1 MNGKREET
9 NAHGA
14 GRVLSYEPLSVHCDA
29 CDRDYGSWESFGRHV
44 DEIVDKPAAT
54 RQEAVM
60 DVLADHLGDVDVES
74 GFDPYVTD
82 HGRIKCGCL
91 AEFGDITDFP
101 LWKGEAPLVEGVDNP
116 VSGSA
121 TGRSVAARNIRWNIM
136 FHLIFPVVSF
146 PLRPAVGSPSPDIQV
161 SEDEQNNNP
170 LLK

>member
-14 GRVLSYEPLSVHCDA
+14 RRVLSYEPLSVHCDA

-91 AEFGDITDFP
+91 AEFGDITEWRAHLAQAIIDNIDAS
-101 LWKGEAPLVEGVDNP
+101 EEG
-116 VSGSA
+116 
-121 TGRSVAARNIRWNIM
+121 
-136 FHLIFPVVSF
+136 
-146 PLRPAVGSPSPDIQV
+146 
-161 SEDEQNNNP
+161 SETRDADE
-170 LLK
+170 

>member
-29 CDRDYGSWESFGRHV
+29 CDRDYGSWESFDRHV

-91 AEFGDITDFP
+91 AEFGDITEWRAHLAQAIIDNIDAS
-101 LWKGEAPLVEGVDNP
+101 EEG
-116 VSGSA
+116 
-121 TGRSVAARNIRWNIM
+121 
-136 FHLIFPVVSF
+136 
-146 PLRPAVGSPSPDIQV
+146 
-161 SEDEQNNNP
+161 SETRDADE
-170 LLK
+170 

>member
-91 AEFGDITDFP
+91 AEFGDITEWRAHLAQAIIDNSDAS
-101 LWKGEAPLVEGVDNP
+101 EEGRETRD
-116 VSGSA
+116 A
-121 TGRSVAARNIRWNIM
+121 
-136 FHLIFPVVSF
+136 
-146 PLRPAVGSPSPDIQV
+146 
-161 SEDEQNNNP
+161 DE
-170 LLK
+170 

>member
-29 CDRDYGSWESFGRHV
+29 CDCDYGSWESFGRHV

-91 AEFGDITDFP
+91 AEFGDITEWRAHLAQAIIDNIDAS
-101 LWKGEAPLVEGVDNP
+101 EEG
-116 VSGSA
+116 
-121 TGRSVAARNIRWNIM
+121 
-136 FHLIFPVVSF
+136 
-146 PLRPAVGSPSPDIQV
+146 
-161 SEDEQNNNP
+161 SETRDADE
-170 LLK
+170 

>member
-82 HGRIKCGCL
+82 HGRINCGCIADFGVITEWGAHL
-91 AEFGDITDFP
+91 AQAIIEKIDAS
-101 LWKGEAPLVEGVDNP
+101 EEG
-116 VSGSA
+116 
-121 TGRSVAARNIRWNIM
+121 
-136 FHLIFPVVSF
+136 
-146 PLRPAVGSPSPDIQV
+146 
-161 SEDEQNNNP
+161 SETRDADE
-170 LLK
+170 

>member
-14 GRVLSYEPLSVHCDA
+14 GRVLSYEPLSVRCDA

-91 AEFGDITDFP
+91 AEFGDITEWRAHLAQAIIDNIDAS
-101 LWKGEAPLVEGVDNP
+101 EEG
-116 VSGSA
+116 
-121 TGRSVAARNIRWNIM
+121 
-136 FHLIFPVVSF
+136 
-146 PLRPAVGSPSPDIQV
+146 
-161 SEDEQNNNP
+161 SETRDADE
-170 LLK
+170 

>member
-44 DEIVDKPAAT
+44 DEIVD
-54 RQEAVM
+54 
-60 DVLADHLGDVDVES
+60 VES

-91 AEFGDITDFP
+91 AEFGDITEWRAHLAQAIIDNIDAS
-101 LWKGEAPLVEGVDNP
+101 EEG
-116 VSGSA
+116 
-121 TGRSVAARNIRWNIM
+121 
-136 FHLIFPVVSF
+136 
-146 PLRPAVGSPSPDIQV
+146 
-161 SEDEQNNNP
+161 SETRDADE
-170 LLK
+170 

>member
-1 MNGKREET
+1 MEITLIGKREET

-91 AEFGDITDFP
+91 AEFGDITEWRAHLAQAIIDNIDAS
-101 LWKGEAPLVEGVDNP
+101 EEG
-116 VSGSA
+116 
-121 TGRSVAARNIRWNIM
+121 
-136 FHLIFPVVSF
+136 
-146 PLRPAVGSPSPDIQV
+146 
-161 SEDEQNNNP
+161 SETRDADE
-170 LLK
+170 

>member
-29 CDRDYGSWESFGRHV
+29 CDRVYGSWESFGRHV

-91 AEFGDITDFP
+91 AEFGDITEWRAHLAQAIIDNIDAS
-101 LWKGEAPLVEGVDNP
+101 EEG
-116 VSGSA
+116 
-121 TGRSVAARNIRWNIM
+121 
-136 FHLIFPVVSF
+136 
-146 PLRPAVGSPSPDIQV
+146 
-161 SEDEQNNNP
+161 SETRDADE
-170 LLK
+170 

>member
-1 MNGKREET
+1 MNGKREKT

-14 GRVLSYEPLSVHCDA
+14 GRILSYEPLKVHCDA
-29 CDRDYGSWESFGRHV
+29 CDQDFNSWESFGRHV

-91 AEFGDITDFP
+91 AEFGDITEWRAHLAQAIIDNIDAS
-101 LWKGEAPLVEGVDNP
+101 EEG
-116 VSGSA
+116 
-121 TGRSVAARNIRWNIM
+121 
-136 FHLIFPVVSF
+136 
-146 PLRPAVGSPSPDIQV
+146 
-161 SEDEQNNNP
+161 SETRDADE
-170 LLK
+170 

>member
-44 DEIVDKPAAT
+44 DETVDKPAAT

-91 AEFGDITDFP
+91 AKFGDITEWRAHLAQAIIDNIDAS
-101 LWKGEAPLVEGVDNP
+101 EEG
-116 VSGSA
+116 
-121 TGRSVAARNIRWNIM
+121 
-136 FHLIFPVVSF
+136 
-146 PLRPAVGSPSPDIQV
+146 
-161 SEDEQNNNP
+161 SETRDADE
-170 LLK
+170 

>member
-60 DVLADHLGDVDVES
+60 DVLADHLGDVDWRAGSTRTSPTMAASNADASPNS
-74 GFDPYVTD
+74 GTSPNGARTSRKPSSTTSTLPRKEAKPGTRTND
-82 HGRIKCGCL
+82 GRNTRTPTGGH
-91 AEFGDITDFP
+91 AGDGSGRSHRTEC
-101 LWKGEAPLVEGVDNP
+101 EAP
-116 VSGSA
+116 
-121 TGRSVAARNIRWNIM
+121 ARQMW
-136 FHLIFPVVSF
+136 
-146 PLRPAVGSPSPDIQV
+146 
-161 SEDEQNNNP
+161 
-170 LLK
+170 

>member
-44 DEIVDKPAAT
+44 DEIVDNPAAT

-91 AEFGDITDFP
+91 AEFGDITEWRAHLAQAIIDNIDAS
-101 LWKGEAPLVEGVDNP
+101 EEG
-116 VSGSA
+116 
-121 TGRSVAARNIRWNIM
+121 
-136 FHLIFPVVSF
+136 
-146 PLRPAVGSPSPDIQV
+146 
-161 SEDEQNNNP
+161 SETRDADE
-170 LLK
+170 

>member
-9 NAHGA
+9 NARGA

-91 AEFGDITDFP
+91 AEFGDITEWRAHLAQAIIDNIDAS
-101 LWKGEAPLVEGVDNP
+101 EEG
-116 VSGSA
+116 
-121 TGRSVAARNIRWNIM
+121 
-136 FHLIFPVVSF
+136 
-146 PLRPAVGSPSPDIQV
+146 
-161 SEDEQNNNP
+161 SETRDADE
-170 LLK
+170 

>member
-91 AEFGDITDFP
+91 AGFGDITEWRAHLAQAIIDNIDAS
-101 LWKGEAPLVEGVDNP
+101 EEG
-116 VSGSA
+116 
-121 TGRSVAARNIRWNIM
+121 
-136 FHLIFPVVSF
+136 
-146 PLRPAVGSPSPDIQV
+146 
-161 SEDEQNNNP
+161 SETRDADE
-170 LLK
+170 

>member
-14 GRVLSYEPLSVHCDA
+14 GRVLSYKPLSVHCDA

-91 AEFGDITDFP
+91 AEFGDITEWRAHLAQAIIDNIDAS
-101 LWKGEAPLVEGVDNP
+101 EEG
-116 VSGSA
+116 
-121 TGRSVAARNIRWNIM
+121 
-136 FHLIFPVVSF
+136 
-146 PLRPAVGSPSPDIQV
+146 
-161 SEDEQNNNP
+161 SETRDADE
-170 LLK
+170 

>member
-14 GRVLSYEPLSVHCDA
+14 GRVLSHEPLSVHCDA

-91 AEFGDITDFP
+91 AEFGDITEWRAHLAQAIIDNIDAS
-101 LWKGEAPLVEGVDNP
+101 EEG
-116 VSGSA
+116 
-121 TGRSVAARNIRWNIM
+121 
-136 FHLIFPVVSF
+136 
-146 PLRPAVGSPSPDIQV
+146 
-161 SEDEQNNNP
+161 SETRDADE
-170 LLK
+170 

>member
-91 AEFGDITDFP
+91 AEFEDITEWRAHLAQAIIDNIDAS
-101 LWKGEAPLVEGVDNP
+101 EEG
-116 VSGSA
+116 
-121 TGRSVAARNIRWNIM
+121 
-136 FHLIFPVVSF
+136 
-146 PLRPAVGSPSPDIQV
+146 
-161 SEDEQNNNP
+161 SETRDADE
-170 LLK
+170 

>member
-29 CDRDYGSWESFGRHV
+29 CDRDYGSWESFGRYV

-91 AEFGDITDFP
+91 AEFGDITEWRAHLAQAIIDNIDAS
-101 LWKGEAPLVEGVDNP
+101 EEG
-116 VSGSA
+116 
-121 TGRSVAARNIRWNIM
+121 
-136 FHLIFPVVSF
+136 
-146 PLRPAVGSPSPDIQV
+146 
-161 SEDEQNNNP
+161 SETRDADE
-170 LLK
+170 

>member
-91 AEFGDITDFP
+91 AEFGDIT
-101 LWKGEAPLVEGVDNP
+101 
-116 VSGSA
+116 
-121 TGRSVAARNIRWNIM
+121 
-136 FHLIFPVVSF
+136 
-146 PLRPAVGSPSPDIQV
+146 
-161 SEDEQNNNP
+161 
-170 LLK
+170 

>member
-91 AEFGDITDFP
+91 AEFGDITEWRAHLAQAIIDNIDAS
-101 LWKGEAPLVEGVDNP
+101 EEGRETRD
-116 VSGSA
+116 A
-121 TGRSVAARNIRWNIM
+121 
-136 FHLIFPVVSF
+136 
-146 PLRPAVGSPSPDIQV
+146 
-161 SEDEQNNNP
+161 DE
-170 LLK
+170 

>member
-29 CDRDYGSWESFGRHV
+29 CDRDYGSWESFSRHV

-91 AEFGDITDFP
+91 AEFGDITEWRAHLAQAIIDNIDAS
-101 LWKGEAPLVEGVDNP
+101 EEG
-116 VSGSA
+116 
-121 TGRSVAARNIRWNIM
+121 
-136 FHLIFPVVSF
+136 
-146 PLRPAVGSPSPDIQV
+146 
-161 SEDEQNNNP
+161 SETRDADE
-170 LLK
+170 